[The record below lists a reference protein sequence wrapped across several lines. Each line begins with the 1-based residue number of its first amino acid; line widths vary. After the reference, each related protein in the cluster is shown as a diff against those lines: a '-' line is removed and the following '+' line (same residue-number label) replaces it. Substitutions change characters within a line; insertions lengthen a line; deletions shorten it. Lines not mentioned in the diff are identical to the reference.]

1 MCHHV
6 TLPPCHLVMAK
17 WVFVWLSMVL
27 WLVGCGSGTAVP
39 VDAAPL
45 STSAWT
51 PTAVHTPRFTAVPP
65 ATLTPQPTSSPTPI
79 IPTAT
84 PTFTPIPSPTPR
96 IQPTFPLTITAPYL
110 DEPPAAVPCDGDGL
124 FFRSRFPSRVAGP
137 WRSYHAYLPPCY
149 GQDGRAYPVLYLL
162 PGSIQAD
169 DQWLN
174 LGLAWH
180 ADGGIGDGRY
190 PPFIA
195 IMPAANPLGNNLSG
209 GPYSLEAVIVDEL
222 IPFVEANYC
231 AWGDAAGRSIGG
243 ISRGGY
249 WALMVAFRHEG
260 LFTAVAGHS
269 SSLRLK
275 TDPAPYNPLAN
286 YNDADLSQLRIWLD
300 WGEEDFLWRGQEE
313 LDRLLTE
320 TGISHQTTINPGG
333 HNEAYWAAHLVE
345 YLDWHTAV
353 WPPDRTAYP
362 PCE

>member
-1 MCHHV
+1 MIREGREGN
-6 TLPPCHLVMAK
+6 AK
-17 WVFVWLSMVL
+17 GIVWQWVVIWGGLIW
-27 WLVGCGSGTAVP
+27 WLVGCGGQTAVP

-45 STSAWT
+45 PTSVWT
-51 PTAVHTPRFTAVPP
+51 PTAVYTPRFTAVPP
-65 ATLTPQPTSSPTPI
+65 ATLTPHPTSSATPI
-79 IPTAT
+79 IPTDT
-84 PTFTPIPSPTPR
+84 PTVTPTPSPTPR
-96 IQPTFPLTITAPYL
+96 IQPTFPLTVTAPYL
-110 DEPPAAVPCDGDGL
+110 DEPPAVVPCDGEGFL
-124 FFRSRFPSRVAGP
+124 FRSRFPSRVAGP
-137 WRSYHAYLPPCY
+137 WRSYHVYLPPCY
-149 GQDGRAYPVLYLL
+149 GQDGRTYPVLYLL
-162 PGSIQAD
+162 PGSIQED

-209 GPYSLEAVIVDEL
+209 GPYSLEAVIVEEL
-222 IPFVEANYC
+222 LPYVEANYC
-231 AWGDAAGRSIGG
+231 AWADPAGRSIGG

-260 LFTAVAGHS
+260 LVTAVAGHS

-286 YNDADLSQLRIWLD
+286 YADADRSQLRIWLD
-300 WGEEDFLWRGQEE
+300 WGEEDFLRRGQED
-313 LDRLLTE
+313 LDRLLTAA
-320 TGISHQTTINPGG
+320 GIPHQTTVNPGG
-333 HNEAYWAAHLVE
+333 HNEDYWATHLVE

-353 WPPDRTAYP
+353 WPPDRTVYP